1 MATRKT
7 DYFAAG
13 MAVMAL
19 EACMRNPEHRPVL
32 SLMTA
37 LILTLLTVSSAAWAQ
52 SEARV
57 YDLNNRTAEDIAL
70 QIREL
75 YQQAPVTVTARGQQL
90 VVRGEPTLLDEI
102 GTLVQSMDV
111 PPVQMRISVRYRQDI
126 GGKQSGGSVTL
137 SNGSAGASVERRT
150 ISTNSTRERQLIVQ
164 DGQSAH
170 ITSGNVRT
178 LPFAVQ
184 GGRNPAAILQQVET
198 RSGFVVSPQAISNQ
212 AVELS
217 IVSFEEDPAALP
229 GYETEALMTIRR
241 VEPGQWVSLGGTR
254 TSMNQEQQGI
264 TYRVNGKRSENQ
276 SIDVKVEILP

>member
-1 MATRKT
+1 
-7 DYFAAG
+7 
-13 MAVMAL
+13 
-19 EACMRNPEHRPVL
+19 MRNTEHRSVL
-32 SLMTA
+32 SLMTVLFLA
-37 LILTLLTVSSAAWAQ
+37 LLTVSTAAWAQ

-57 YDLNNRTAEDIAL
+57 YELNNRTADDIAI

-90 VVRGEPTLLDEI
+90 VVRGEPTLLNEI

-264 TYRVNGKRSENQ
+264 TYRVNSKRAENL

>member
-1 MATRKT
+1 MATRET

-19 EACMRNPEHRPVL
+19 EACMRNTEHRSVFW
-32 SLMTA
+32 LMTA
-37 LILTLLTVSSAAWAQ
+37 LFLTMLTVSSAAWAQ

-57 YDLNNRTAEDIAL
+57 YELNNRTADDIAL

-75 YQQAPVTVTARGQQL
+75 YQQSPVTVTARGQQL
-90 VVRGEPTLLDEI
+90 VVRGESALLDEI

-126 GGKQSGGSVTL
+126 GGKQSGGSVSL
-137 SNGSAGASVERRT
+137 SNGSAGVNIERRT

-178 LPFAVQ
+178 LPFAVK

-264 TYRVNGKRSENQ
+264 TYRVNGKRAENL

>member
-1 MATRKT
+1 
-7 DYFAAG
+7 
-13 MAVMAL
+13 
-19 EACMRNPEHRPVL
+19 MRNTEHRSVL
-32 SLMTA
+32 WLIPALFLAMLTA
-37 LILTLLTVSSAAWAQ
+37 STVVWAQ

-57 YDLNNRTAEDIAL
+57 YELNNRTADDIAL

-75 YQQAPVTVTARGQQL
+75 YQQSPVTVTARGQQL
-90 VVRGEPTLLDEI
+90 VVRGEPALLDEI

-126 GGKQSGGSVTL
+126 GGKQSGGGVSV
-137 SNGSAGASVERRT
+137 SNGSARASVERRT

-178 LPFAVQ
+178 LPFAVK

-264 TYRVNGKRSENQ
+264 TYRVNGKRAENL

>member
-1 MATRKT
+1 
-7 DYFAAG
+7 
-13 MAVMAL
+13 
-19 EACMRNPEHRPVL
+19 MRNPEHRSVL
-32 SLMTA
+32 SLMTVLFLA
-37 LILTLLTVSSAAWAQ
+37 LLTVSTATWAQ

-57 YDLNNRTAEDIAL
+57 YELNNRTADDIAL

-75 YQQAPVTVTARGQQL
+75 YQQSPVTVTARGQQL
-90 VVRGEPTLLDEI
+90 VVRGEPALLDEI

-126 GGKQSGGSVTL
+126 GGKQSGGGVSL

-170 ITSGNVRT
+170 ITRQCAT
-178 LPFAVQ
+178 LPFAVK
-184 GGRNPAAILQQVET
+184 GGLPRHTAAGRNPKRLC
-198 RSGFVVSPQAISNQ
+198 RKPQAISSQ

-229 GYETEALMTIRR
+229 ATKPALMTIRR
-241 VEPGQWVSLGGTR
+241 VEPGQWVSLGGTLHLHESGAARHHLPCERQACR
-254 TSMNQEQQGI
+254 TCPSTSKWKFCPDQA
-264 TYRVNGKRSENQ
+264 
-276 SIDVKVEILP
+276 

>member
-1 MATRKT
+1 
-7 DYFAAG
+7 
-13 MAVMAL
+13 MAL
-19 EACMRNPEHRPVL
+19 EACMRNTEHRSVL
-32 SLMTA
+32 WLIPALFLAMLTA
-37 LILTLLTVSSAAWAQ
+37 STVVWAQ

-57 YDLNNRTAEDIAL
+57 YELNNRTADDIAL

-75 YQQAPVTVTARGQQL
+75 YQQSPVTVTARGQQL
-90 VVRGEPTLLDEI
+90 VVRGEPALLDEI

-126 GGKQSGGSVTL
+126 GGKQSGGGVSL

-178 LPFAVQ
+178 LPFAVK

-198 RSGFVVSPQAISNQ
+198 RGGFVVSPQAISNQ

-264 TYRVNGKRSENQ
+264 TYRVNGKRAENL